1 MKKGN
6 HFFAHGKLLLT
17 GEYAVLDGA
26 LAIALP
32 TQYGQEMHIT
42 FSEKEGIFFRSLT
55 QEGTPWYEGQ
65 LFVGDTNPIT
75 QTLER
80 ILSQAQRM
88 QANFLTDQSVRVE
101 TKLDFPREW
110 GLGSSS
116 TLISMIAQWAEVD
129 PYELLW
135 NSFGGS
141 GYDIACARAS
151 SPILYQ
157 LTEGKAK
164 VYPIYYN
171 PPFAASLFF
180 VYLNKKQN
188 SREGIALYQGLK
200 KNKRPL
206 VTQLSQ
212 LTEEIYRT
220 HSLDTFSKLLSEHEA
235 VLSSYLR
242 LPTVK
247 DSLFKDFSGTI
258 KSLGAWGGDFVLA
271 IGEESYIKE
280 YFISKGM
287 QTILPFTQMILPTDR
302 EPILPPAHQAPR

>member
-302 EPILPPAHQAPR
+302 EPILPPVHQDPR

>member
-1 MKKGN
+1 MEKGN

-42 FSEKEGIFFRSLT
+42 PSEREGIFFRSLT

-65 LFVGDTNPIT
+65 LFVGDANPST
-75 QTLER
+75 ETLER

-88 QANFLTDQSVRVE
+88 QPNFLTDQSVHVE
-101 TKLDFPREW
+101 TRLDFPREW

-116 TLISMIAQWAEVD
+116 TLISMIAQWAGVD

-200 KNKRPL
+200 KNKKPL

-280 YFISKGM
+280 YFISRGM
-287 QTILPFTQMILPTDR
+287 QTILPFEQMILPTDR

>member
-1 MKKGN
+1 MEKGN